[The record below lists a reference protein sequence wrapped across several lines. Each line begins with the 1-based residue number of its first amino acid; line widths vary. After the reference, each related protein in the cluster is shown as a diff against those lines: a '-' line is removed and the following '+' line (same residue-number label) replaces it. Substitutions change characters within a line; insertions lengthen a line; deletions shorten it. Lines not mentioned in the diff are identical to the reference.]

1 MSEESTTSP
10 GVVGPFDP
18 DGDPCS
24 YKYKLMADHL
34 AARIASGELAPDQ
47 PLPAEGELAVHYG
60 VSLGTARH
68 ATRLLRERGLVLT
81 LRSKGTYIA
90 RRLNLRHTGEG
101 DSDVRTVVVDGV
113 DLAGKRA
120 PVLVERHLAEEG
132 PGVQMH
138 IGGEGKVA
146 LSATLLDELKIAHTV
161 VLSDDETT

>member
-1 MSEESTTSP
+1 MNEESATRP

-18 DGDPCS
+18 DGDPYS
-24 YKYKLMADHL
+24 YLYKVMADHL
-34 AARIASGELAPDQ
+34 AARIVSGELAPDQ
-47 PLPAEGELAVHYG
+47 PLPAEGELAVQYG

-81 LRSKGTYIA
+81 VRSKGTYVA

-101 DSDVRTVVVDGV
+101 DSDVRIVVVDGF

-120 PVLVERHLAEEG
+120 PVLVERHLADEG
-132 PGVQMH
+132 PEVQMR

-146 LSATLLDELKIAHTV
+146 LSAALMEELKIAHTV
-161 VLSDDETT
+161 ALSDDDTA